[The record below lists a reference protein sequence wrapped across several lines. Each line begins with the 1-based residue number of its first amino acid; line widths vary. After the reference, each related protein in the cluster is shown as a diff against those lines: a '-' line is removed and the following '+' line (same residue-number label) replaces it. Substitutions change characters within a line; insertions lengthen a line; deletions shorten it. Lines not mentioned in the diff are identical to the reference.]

1 MALIYLLHQPFPVVS
16 CACPFSATPV
26 PESDID
32 SLDRWGGNWKRKGK
46 KKKKKKV
53 NKLREIRGV
62 EDQRRGNYGKLT
74 QMSLA

>member
-1 MALIYLLHQPFPVVS
+1 MALIDLLHQPFPVVS

-46 KKKKKKV
+46 KKKKKK
-53 NKLREIRGV
+53 K
-62 EDQRRGNYGKLT
+62 
-74 QMSLA
+74 